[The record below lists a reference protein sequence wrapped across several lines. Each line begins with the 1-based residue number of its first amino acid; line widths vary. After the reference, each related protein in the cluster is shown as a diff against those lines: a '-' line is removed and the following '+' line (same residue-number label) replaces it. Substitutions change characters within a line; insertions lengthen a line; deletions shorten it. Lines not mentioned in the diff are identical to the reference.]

1 MSPKSVQRFWG
12 NDMHENKLAMIA
24 GIDHFVL
31 TVRSVDDSCAFYERV
46 LGLKR
51 RDEPN
56 RPTALL
62 FGTQKINLH
71 QATRTFEP
79 KAKAPTPGSGDFC
92 LVAARPLSEICASLA
107 ANGVS
112 VEVGPVE
119 RIGARGLMMSVY
131 FRDPDGNLVEVS
143 EYQHGKG

>member
-1 MSPKSVQRFWG
+1 
-12 NDMHENKLAMIA
+12 MIA

-31 TVRSVDDSCAFYERV
+31 TVRSVDDSCDFYRRV

-51 RDEPN
+51 LDEPN

-62 FGTQKINLH
+62 CGAQKINLH
-71 QATRTFEP
+71 EVGRTFEP

-107 ANGVS
+107 VNGVA

-119 RIGARGLMMSVY
+119 RIGARGPMMSVY
-131 FRDPDGNLVEVS
+131 FRDPDGNLVEVG
-143 EYQHGKG
+143 EYQPGKR